1 MKSVR
6 DDLLAALRKSKKA
19 LAAFEVM
26 PQSHQKRWVEY
37 VADAKKPETR
47 ARRIEKCVADL
58 SKDGG
63 KMSATGYSGTPLLQK
78 LGIKDEHRIALLDAP
93 RKLPEALAKV
103 KATAASK
110 VKPAAGRFNVI
121 VLFADRRAALEQK
134 FREASRALDAAGGL
148 WVAWP
153 KRASGVPTDL
163 TEDVVREIALAAGL
177 VHNKVCAIDDVWSGL
192 RCVYRKK
199 DRPPGSS

>member
-1 MKSVR
+1 MTSAR

-19 LAAFEVM
+19 IVAFEVM
-26 PQSHQKRWVEY
+26 PRSHQKRWVDY
-37 VADAKKPETR
+37 VAEAKKPETR

-58 SKDGG
+58 SKNGG

-78 LGIKDEHRIALLDAP
+78 LGIEDGHRIALLDAP
-93 RKLPEALAKV
+93 GKLPEALAEV
-103 KATAASK
+103 KAAAASK
-110 VKPAAGRFNVI
+110 VKPGAGRFDVI
-121 VLFADRRAALEQK
+121 VLFADRRAVLEQK
-134 FREASRALDAAGGL
+134 FRVASRALDAAGGL

-163 TEDVVREIALAAGL
+163 TEDVVREIMLAAGL
-177 VHNKVCAIDDVWSGL
+177 VDNKVCAIDEVWSGL

-199 DRPPGSS
+199 DRPPVAS